1 MHTPLAL
8 VFHALS
14 NPTGCDRDEFGLDS
28 NDDDDVVPKVEEVP
42 LVDGVLEDAFGGKC
56 DEDFVV
62 GEDVLVSSSSLV
74 KYTKSYVQGGFLGGL
89 IASFSFF
96 DGFDEK
102 AWMDAMDGLRIEGKE
117 EDDDE
122 E

>member
-1 MHTPLAL
+1 MAILYVTSRVSAL
-8 VFHALS
+8 D
-14 NPTGCDRDEFGLDS
+14 G
-28 NDDDDVVPKVEEVP
+28 KK

-62 GEDVLVSSSSLV
+62 GEGVLVSSSSLV
-74 KYTKSYVQGGFLGGL
+74 KYTKSCVQGGFLGGM